1 MTASND
7 CWSATLRYAQMYGLQ
22 PEQLK
27 PGMTQ
32 HEIFEMRIAHGS
44 HGREI
49 PEEYARE
56 MLSMAAE
63 DTPTTRLQV
72 SMTAVS

>member
-1 MTASND
+1 MFDGRQRLLVSN
-7 CWSATLRYAQMYGLQ
+7 ARYAQMYGLQ

-56 MLSMAAE
+56 MLSMAARGHAN
-63 DTPTTRLQV
+63 DPTPNTQ
-72 SMTAVS
+72 